1 MGSSVS
7 WWSGREAR
15 QRTANPCTR
24 VQIPSPPR
32 AIGAVGA
39 RFPDTEEVT
48 GSNPVSPTSNI
59 PSRQPVRDRG
69 SAFGRLDRLT
79 CRPKFVGLSLRR
91 RHQRVQRRSSLIVP
105 SRVMT
110 GRGSSGTRA
119 RSLEREPQTLFELCT
134 RLAMKHGRSSTRQAV
149 SQHLDVLEQAGLVR
163 SERHGRA
170 TSSTISTPP
179 R

>member
-1 MGSSVS
+1 LSGVS
-7 WWSGREAR
+7 EI
-15 QRTANPCTR
+15 T
-24 VQIPSPPR
+24 
-32 AIGAVGA
+32 
-39 RFPDTEEVT
+39 DTEEVT

-59 PSRQPVRDRG
+59 PSQQPVRDRG

-79 CRPKFVGLSLRR
+79 CRPKFVGLSLWR
-91 RHQRVQRRSSLIVP
+91 RHQRAQRRSSLIAP

-110 GRGSSGTRA
+110 GPGPSGTRA

-163 SERHGRA
+163 SERRGR
-170 TSSTISTPP
+170 
-179 R
+179 